1 MLASSHQQFFLKYTN
16 SESIATTIASHHG
29 FSQSDINKYNP
40 STTNTNSQL
49 NNNKF
54 SSNNQFNTMG
64 SPISPTWYHPK
75 RPSFQPTNSHTKPNQ
90 PDEVPILMSG
100 AGHDAMAMSRLTKVL
115 TSFLFL
121 SVYWFVSSLNFLFLD
136 TQLLVY

>member
-1 MLASSHQQFFLKYTN
+1 M
-16 SESIATTIASHHG
+16 
-29 FSQSDINKYNP
+29 NKYNP

-100 AGHDAMAMSRLTKVL
+100 AGHDAMAMSRLTKVGML
-115 TSFLFL
+115 FVRCRGGISHSPQEDVLDNDIWAASLATLSFLENL
-121 SVYWFVSSLNFLFLD
+121 
-136 TQLLVY
+136 